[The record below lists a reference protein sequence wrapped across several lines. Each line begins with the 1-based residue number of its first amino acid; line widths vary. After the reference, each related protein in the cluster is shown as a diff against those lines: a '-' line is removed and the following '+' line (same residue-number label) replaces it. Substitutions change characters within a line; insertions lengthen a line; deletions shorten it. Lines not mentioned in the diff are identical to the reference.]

1 MAKLVDASGLG
12 PDAVEACRFE
22 SDSPHHGLRK
32 KRETLPSV
40 SLFSFSPPQGKRG
53 AAVRP
58 LHKSVLVTAT
68 AAAGAFLVM
77 MVMMLFTVMMMVVL
91 AATALIFMVVM
102 MFATAATT
110 RFLVVMVMTAATA
123 AAFLFGMMVVM
134 AATAAAALFLVVVVP
149 AAATAAF
156 LFAVMVMMT
165 AATATAATTAAACM
179 TLDADGFEG
188 LFDLGDLETDHAE
201 HLGDVR
207 ERQNGEALG
216 SFGHFDAAVDEGADG
231 LLHRAQ
237 VARHVKNL
245 FNGGTHDPE
254 LACVVNEDVVD
265 EERALFLNGDGDHAF
280 GRFKGVLPGH
290 ALGGRENELL
300 GAGENGLGRGR
311 FGRQELGKGRHFE
324 FL

>member
-1 MAKLVDASGLG
+1 
-12 PDAVEACRFE
+12 
-22 SDSPHHGLRK
+22 
-32 KRETLPSV
+32 
-40 SLFSFSPPQGKRG
+40 
-53 AAVRP
+53 
-58 LHKSVLVTAT
+58 VLVTAT

-123 AAFLFGMMVVM
+123 AAFLF
-134 AATAAAALFLVVVVP
+134 
-149 AAATAAF
+149 
-156 LFAVMVMMT
+156 AVMVMMT
-165 AATATAATTAAACM
+165 AAAATAATAATACM

-207 ERQNGEALG
+207 ERPNGEALG

-254 LACVVNEDVVD
+254 LACVVNENVVD

-311 FGRQELGKGRHFE
+311 FGRQELGKSRHFE

>member
-1 MAKLVDASGLG
+1 MAKLVDAPGLG

-68 AAAGAFLVM
+68 AAA
-77 MVMMLFTVMMMVVL
+77 
-91 AATALIFMVVM
+91 LIFMVVM
-102 MFATAATT
+102 MFATAAAT

-165 AATATAATTAAACM
+165 AAAATAATTAAACM
-179 TLDADGFEG
+179 TLDADGLEG

-311 FGRQELGKGRHFE
+311 LGRQELGKGRHFE

>member
-1 MAKLVDASGLG
+1 M
-12 PDAVEACRFE
+12 
-22 SDSPHHGLRK
+22 
-32 KRETLPSV
+32 
-40 SLFSFSPPQGKRG
+40 
-53 AAVRP
+53 
-58 LHKSVLVTAT
+58 LVTAT

-110 RFLVVMVMTAATA
+110 RLLVVMVMTAATA
-123 AAFLFGMMVVM
+123 AAFLF
-134 AATAAAALFLVVVVP
+134 
-149 AAATAAF
+149 
-156 LFAVMVMMT
+156 AVMVMMT
-165 AATATAATTAAACM
+165 AAAATACM

-207 ERQNGEALG
+207 ERPNGEALG

-254 LACVVNEDVVD
+254 LACVVNENVVD

-280 GRFKGVLPGH
+280 GRFKGVLPGR

-311 FGRQELGKGRHFE
+311 FGRQELGKSRHFE

>member
-1 MAKLVDASGLG
+1 
-12 PDAVEACRFE
+12 
-22 SDSPHHGLRK
+22 
-32 KRETLPSV
+32 
-40 SLFSFSPPQGKRG
+40 
-53 AAVRP
+53 
-58 LHKSVLVTAT
+58 
-68 AAAGAFLVM
+68 M

-110 RFLVVMVMTAATA
+110 RFLVVMA
-123 AAFLFGMMVVM
+123 
-134 AATAAAALFLVVVVP
+134 

-165 AATATAATTAAACM
+165 AAAATAATAAAACM

-207 ERQNGEALG
+207 ERPNGEALG

-254 LACVVNEDVVD
+254 LACVVNENVVD

-311 FGRQELGKGRHFE
+311 FGRQELGKSRHFE

>member
-1 MAKLVDASGLG
+1 
-12 PDAVEACRFE
+12 
-22 SDSPHHGLRK
+22 
-32 KRETLPSV
+32 
-40 SLFSFSPPQGKRG
+40 
-53 AAVRP
+53 
-58 LHKSVLVTAT
+58 
-68 AAAGAFLVM
+68 M

-134 AATAAAALFLVVVVP
+134 AATAALFLVVVVP

-165 AATATAATTAAACM
+165 AAAATAATAAAACM

-207 ERQNGEALG
+207 ERPNGEALG

-254 LACVVNEDVVD
+254 LACVVNENVVD

-311 FGRQELGKGRHFE
+311 FGRQELGKSRHFE

>member
-1 MAKLVDASGLG
+1 
-12 PDAVEACRFE
+12 
-22 SDSPHHGLRK
+22 
-32 KRETLPSV
+32 
-40 SLFSFSPPQGKRG
+40 
-53 AAVRP
+53 
-58 LHKSVLVTAT
+58 
-68 AAAGAFLVM
+68 M

-110 RFLVVMVMTAATA
+110 RLLVVMVMTAATA

-134 AATAAAALFLVVVVP
+134 AATAA
-149 AAATAAF
+149 T
-156 LFAVMVMMT
+156 
-165 AATATAATTAAACM
+165 ACM

-207 ERQNGEALG
+207 ERPNGEALG

-254 LACVVNEDVVD
+254 LACVVNENVVD

-311 FGRQELGKGRHFE
+311 FGRQELGKSRHFE

>member
-1 MAKLVDASGLG
+1 M
-12 PDAVEACRFE
+12 
-22 SDSPHHGLRK
+22 
-32 KRETLPSV
+32 
-40 SLFSFSPPQGKRG
+40 
-53 AAVRP
+53 
-58 LHKSVLVTAT
+58 TAT

-110 RFLVVMVMTAATA
+110 RLLVVMVMTAATA

-134 AATAAAALFLVVVVP
+134 AATAAA
-149 AAATAAF
+149 
-156 LFAVMVMMT
+156 T
-165 AATATAATTAAACM
+165 AATACM

-207 ERQNGEALG
+207 ERPNGEALG

-254 LACVVNEDVVD
+254 LACVVNENVVD

-311 FGRQELGKGRHFE
+311 FGRQELGKSRHFE

>member
-1 MAKLVDASGLG
+1 M
-12 PDAVEACRFE
+12 
-22 SDSPHHGLRK
+22 
-32 KRETLPSV
+32 
-40 SLFSFSPPQGKRG
+40 
-53 AAVRP
+53 
-58 LHKSVLVTAT
+58 LVTAT

-110 RFLVVMVMTAATA
+110 RFLVVMVMTAA
-123 AAFLFGMMVVM
+123 
-134 AATAAAALFLVVVVP
+134 
-149 AAATAAF
+149 ATAAF

-165 AATATAATTAAACM
+165 AAAATAATAAAACM

-201 HLGDVR
+201 HLGDIR
-207 ERQNGEALG
+207 ERPNGEALG

-254 LACVVNEDVVD
+254 LACVVNENVVD

-311 FGRQELGKGRHFE
+311 FGRQELGKSRHFE

>member
-1 MAKLVDASGLG
+1 
-12 PDAVEACRFE
+12 
-22 SDSPHHGLRK
+22 
-32 KRETLPSV
+32 
-40 SLFSFSPPQGKRG
+40 
-53 AAVRP
+53 
-58 LHKSVLVTAT
+58 
-68 AAAGAFLVM
+68 M

-134 AATAAAALFLVVVVP
+134 AATAAAALFLVVVAA
-149 AAATAAF
+149 AAATA
-156 LFAVMVMMT
+156 
-165 AATATAATTAAACM
+165 AAACM

-207 ERQNGEALG
+207 ERPNGEALG

-254 LACVVNEDVVD
+254 LACVVNENVVD

-311 FGRQELGKGRHFE
+311 FGRQELGKSRHFE

>member
-1 MAKLVDASGLG
+1 
-12 PDAVEACRFE
+12 
-22 SDSPHHGLRK
+22 
-32 KRETLPSV
+32 
-40 SLFSFSPPQGKRG
+40 
-53 AAVRP
+53 
-58 LHKSVLVTAT
+58 
-68 AAAGAFLVM
+68 M

-149 AAATAAF
+149 AAATAA
-156 LFAVMVMMT
+156 
-165 AATATAATTAAACM
+165 AACM

-207 ERQNGEALG
+207 ERPNGEALG

-254 LACVVNEDVVD
+254 LACVVNENVVD

-290 ALGGRENELL
+290 ALGGRENEQL

-311 FGRQELGKGRHFE
+311 FGRQELGKSRHFE

>member
-1 MAKLVDASGLG
+1 
-12 PDAVEACRFE
+12 
-22 SDSPHHGLRK
+22 
-32 KRETLPSV
+32 
-40 SLFSFSPPQGKRG
+40 
-53 AAVRP
+53 
-58 LHKSVLVTAT
+58 
-68 AAAGAFLVM
+68 M

-165 AATATAATTAAACM
+165 AAAAAALFLVVVVPAAATAAFLFAVMVMMTAAAATAATAAAACM

-207 ERQNGEALG
+207 ERPNGEALG

-254 LACVVNEDVVD
+254 LACVVNENVVD

-311 FGRQELGKGRHFE
+311 FGRQELGKSRHFE

>member
-1 MAKLVDASGLG
+1 
-12 PDAVEACRFE
+12 
-22 SDSPHHGLRK
+22 
-32 KRETLPSV
+32 
-40 SLFSFSPPQGKRG
+40 
-53 AAVRP
+53 
-58 LHKSVLVTAT
+58 
-68 AAAGAFLVM
+68 M

-102 MFATAATT
+102 MFATAA
-110 RFLVVMVMTAATA
+110 
-123 AAFLFGMMVVM
+123 
-134 AATAAAALFLVVVVP
+134 AALFLVVVVP

-165 AATATAATTAAACM
+165 AAAATAATAAA
-179 TLDADGFEG
+179 DADGFEG

-207 ERQNGEALG
+207 ERPNGEALG

-254 LACVVNEDVVD
+254 LACVVNENVVD

-311 FGRQELGKGRHFE
+311 FGRQELGKSRHFE

>member
-1 MAKLVDASGLG
+1 
-12 PDAVEACRFE
+12 
-22 SDSPHHGLRK
+22 
-32 KRETLPSV
+32 
-40 SLFSFSPPQGKRG
+40 
-53 AAVRP
+53 
-58 LHKSVLVTAT
+58 
-68 AAAGAFLVM
+68 M

-165 AATATAATTAAACM
+165 AAAATAATAACM

-207 ERQNGEALG
+207 ERPNGEALG

-254 LACVVNEDVVD
+254 LACVVNENVVD

-311 FGRQELGKGRHFE
+311 FGRQELGKSRHFE

>member
-1 MAKLVDASGLG
+1 
-12 PDAVEACRFE
+12 
-22 SDSPHHGLRK
+22 
-32 KRETLPSV
+32 
-40 SLFSFSPPQGKRG
+40 
-53 AAVRP
+53 
-58 LHKSVLVTAT
+58 
-68 AAAGAFLVM
+68 M

-110 RFLVVMVMTAATA
+110 RFLVVMVMTAA
-123 AAFLFGMMVVM
+123 
-134 AATAAAALFLVVVVP
+134 
-149 AAATAAF
+149 ATAAF

-165 AATATAATTAAACM
+165 AAAATAATTAAACM

-207 ERQNGEALG
+207 ERPNGEALG

-254 LACVVNEDVVD
+254 LACVVNENVVD

-280 GRFKGVLPGH
+280 GRFKGILPGH

-311 FGRQELGKGRHFE
+311 FGRQELGKSRHFE

>member
-1 MAKLVDASGLG
+1 M
-12 PDAVEACRFE
+12 
-22 SDSPHHGLRK
+22 
-32 KRETLPSV
+32 
-40 SLFSFSPPQGKRG
+40 
-53 AAVRP
+53 
-58 LHKSVLVTAT
+58 LVTAT

-123 AAFLFGMMVVM
+123 AAFLF
-134 AATAAAALFLVVVVP
+134 
-149 AAATAAF
+149 
-156 LFAVMVMMT
+156 AVMVMMT
-165 AATATAATTAAACM
+165 AAAATAATAAAACM

-207 ERQNGEALG
+207 ERPNGEALG

-254 LACVVNEDVVD
+254 LACVVNENVVD
-265 EERALFLNGDGDHAF
+265 DERALFLNGDGDHAF

-311 FGRQELGKGRHFE
+311 FGRQELGKSRHFE

>member
-1 MAKLVDASGLG
+1 M
-12 PDAVEACRFE
+12 
-22 SDSPHHGLRK
+22 
-32 KRETLPSV
+32 
-40 SLFSFSPPQGKRG
+40 
-53 AAVRP
+53 
-58 LHKSVLVTAT
+58 LVTAT

-77 MVMMLFTVMMMVVL
+77 MVMMLFTVMMMMVL

-102 MFATAATT
+102 MFA
-110 RFLVVMVMTAATA
+110 TAATA

-165 AATATAATTAAACM
+165 AAAATAATAAAACM

-207 ERQNGEALG
+207 ERPNGEALG

-254 LACVVNEDVVD
+254 LACVVNENVVD

-311 FGRQELGKGRHFE
+311 FGRQELGKSRHFE

>member
-1 MAKLVDASGLG
+1 
-12 PDAVEACRFE
+12 
-22 SDSPHHGLRK
+22 
-32 KRETLPSV
+32 
-40 SLFSFSPPQGKRG
+40 
-53 AAVRP
+53 
-58 LHKSVLVTAT
+58 
-68 AAAGAFLVM
+68 M

-165 AATATAATTAAACM
+165 AAAATAAAAACM
-179 TLDADGFEG
+179 TLEADGFEG

-207 ERQNGEALG
+207 ERPNGEALG

-254 LACVVNEDVVD
+254 LACVVNENVVD

-311 FGRQELGKGRHFE
+311 FGRQELGKSRHFE

>member
-1 MAKLVDASGLG
+1 M
-12 PDAVEACRFE
+12 
-22 SDSPHHGLRK
+22 
-32 KRETLPSV
+32 
-40 SLFSFSPPQGKRG
+40 
-53 AAVRP
+53 
-58 LHKSVLVTAT
+58 TAT

-110 RFLVVMVMTAATA
+110 RLLVVMVMTAATA

-156 LFAVMVMMT
+156 LFAVIVMMT
-165 AATATAATTAAACM
+165 AAAAAATAATAATACM

-207 ERQNGEALG
+207 ERPNGEALG

-254 LACVVNEDVVD
+254 LACVVNENVVD

-311 FGRQELGKGRHFE
+311 FGRQELGKSRHFE

>member
-1 MAKLVDASGLG
+1 
-12 PDAVEACRFE
+12 
-22 SDSPHHGLRK
+22 
-32 KRETLPSV
+32 
-40 SLFSFSPPQGKRG
+40 
-53 AAVRP
+53 
-58 LHKSVLVTAT
+58 
-68 AAAGAFLVM
+68 M

-110 RFLVVMVMTAATA
+110 RFLVVMVMTAAPA
-123 AAFLFGMMVVM
+123 AAFLFGLLVVM
-134 AATAAAALFLVVVVP
+134 AATA
-149 AAATAAF
+149 
-156 LFAVMVMMT
+156 
-165 AATATAATTAAACM
+165 AAACM

-207 ERQNGEALG
+207 ERPNGEALG

-254 LACVVNEDVVD
+254 LACVVNENVVD

-311 FGRQELGKGRHFE
+311 FGRQELGKSRHFE

>member
-1 MAKLVDASGLG
+1 
-12 PDAVEACRFE
+12 
-22 SDSPHHGLRK
+22 
-32 KRETLPSV
+32 
-40 SLFSFSPPQGKRG
+40 
-53 AAVRP
+53 
-58 LHKSVLVTAT
+58 
-68 AAAGAFLVM
+68 M

-123 AAFLFGMMVVM
+123 AAFLFG
-134 AATAAAALFLVVVVP
+134 
-149 AAATAAF
+149 
-156 LFAVMVMMT
+156 VMVMMT
-165 AATATAATTAAACM
+165 AAAATAATAAAACM
-179 TLDADGFEG
+179 TLNADGFEG

-207 ERQNGEALG
+207 ERPNGEALG

-254 LACVVNEDVVD
+254 LACVVNENVVD

-311 FGRQELGKGRHFE
+311 FGRQELGKSRHFE

>member
-1 MAKLVDASGLG
+1 
-12 PDAVEACRFE
+12 
-22 SDSPHHGLRK
+22 
-32 KRETLPSV
+32 
-40 SLFSFSPPQGKRG
+40 
-53 AAVRP
+53 
-58 LHKSVLVTAT
+58 
-68 AAAGAFLVM
+68 M

-110 RFLVVMVMTAATA
+110 RLLVVMVMTAATA

-134 AATAAAALFLVVVVP
+134 AATATAAAALFLVVVVP

-165 AATATAATTAAACM
+165 AAAATAATAATACM

-207 ERQNGEALG
+207 ERPNGEALG

-254 LACVVNEDVVD
+254 LACVVNENVVD

-311 FGRQELGKGRHFE
+311 FGRQELGKSRHFE

>member
-1 MAKLVDASGLG
+1 
-12 PDAVEACRFE
+12 
-22 SDSPHHGLRK
+22 
-32 KRETLPSV
+32 
-40 SLFSFSPPQGKRG
+40 
-53 AAVRP
+53 
-58 LHKSVLVTAT
+58 
-68 AAAGAFLVM
+68 M

-165 AATATAATTAAACM
+165 AAAATAAAAACM

-207 ERQNGEALG
+207 ERPNGEALG

-254 LACVVNEDVVD
+254 LACVVNENVVD

-311 FGRQELGKGRHFE
+311 FGRQELGKSRHFE

>member
-1 MAKLVDASGLG
+1 M
-12 PDAVEACRFE
+12 
-22 SDSPHHGLRK
+22 
-32 KRETLPSV
+32 
-40 SLFSFSPPQGKRG
+40 
-53 AAVRP
+53 
-58 LHKSVLVTAT
+58 LVTAT

-110 RFLVVMVMTAATA
+110 RFLVV
-123 AAFLFGMMVVM
+123 
-134 AATAAAALFLVVVVP
+134 VVVP

-165 AATATAATTAAACM
+165 AAAATAATAAAACM

-207 ERQNGEALG
+207 ERPNGEALG

-254 LACVVNEDVVD
+254 LACVVNENVVD

-311 FGRQELGKGRHFE
+311 FGRQELGKSRHFE

>member
-1 MAKLVDASGLG
+1 
-12 PDAVEACRFE
+12 
-22 SDSPHHGLRK
+22 
-32 KRETLPSV
+32 
-40 SLFSFSPPQGKRG
+40 
-53 AAVRP
+53 
-58 LHKSVLVTAT
+58 
-68 AAAGAFLVM
+68 M

-165 AATATAATTAAACM
+165 AAAAAATAATAAAACM

-207 ERQNGEALG
+207 ERPNGEALG

-254 LACVVNEDVVD
+254 LACVVNENVVD

-311 FGRQELGKGRHFE
+311 FGRQELGKSRHFE

>member
-1 MAKLVDASGLG
+1 
-12 PDAVEACRFE
+12 
-22 SDSPHHGLRK
+22 
-32 KRETLPSV
+32 
-40 SLFSFSPPQGKRG
+40 
-53 AAVRP
+53 
-58 LHKSVLVTAT
+58 
-68 AAAGAFLVM
+68 M

-110 RFLVVMVMTAATA
+110 RLLVVMVMTAATA

-156 LFAVMVMMT
+156 LFAVIVMMT
-165 AATATAATTAAACM
+165 AATAATAAAACM

-207 ERQNGEALG
+207 ERPNGEALG

-254 LACVVNEDVVD
+254 LACVVNENVVD

-311 FGRQELGKGRHFE
+311 FGRQELGKSRHFE

>member
-1 MAKLVDASGLG
+1 
-12 PDAVEACRFE
+12 
-22 SDSPHHGLRK
+22 
-32 KRETLPSV
+32 
-40 SLFSFSPPQGKRG
+40 
-53 AAVRP
+53 
-58 LHKSVLVTAT
+58 
-68 AAAGAFLVM
+68 M

-134 AATAAAALFLVVVVP
+134 AAP
-149 AAATAAF
+149 AATAA
-156 LFAVMVMMT
+156 T
-165 AATATAATTAAACM
+165 AAAACM

-207 ERQNGEALG
+207 ERPNGEALG

-254 LACVVNEDVVD
+254 LACVVNENVVD

-311 FGRQELGKGRHFE
+311 FGRQELGKSRHFE

>member
-1 MAKLVDASGLG
+1 M
-12 PDAVEACRFE
+12 
-22 SDSPHHGLRK
+22 
-32 KRETLPSV
+32 
-40 SLFSFSPPQGKRG
+40 
-53 AAVRP
+53 
-58 LHKSVLVTAT
+58 LVTAT

-110 RFLVVMVMTAATA
+110 RLLVVMVMTAATA

-134 AATAAAALFLVVVVP
+134 AATAAA
-149 AAATAAF
+149 
-156 LFAVMVMMT
+156 T
-165 AATATAATTAAACM
+165 AATACM

-207 ERQNGEALG
+207 ERPNGEALG

-254 LACVVNEDVVD
+254 LACVVNENVVD

-311 FGRQELGKGRHFE
+311 FGRQELGKSRHFE

>member
-1 MAKLVDASGLG
+1 
-12 PDAVEACRFE
+12 
-22 SDSPHHGLRK
+22 
-32 KRETLPSV
+32 
-40 SLFSFSPPQGKRG
+40 
-53 AAVRP
+53 
-58 LHKSVLVTAT
+58 
-68 AAAGAFLVM
+68 M

-123 AAFLFGMMVVM
+123 AAFLFGMMV
-134 AATAAAALFLVVVVP
+134 P

-165 AATATAATTAAACM
+165 AAAATAATAAAAAACM

-207 ERQNGEALG
+207 ERPNGEALG

-254 LACVVNEDVVD
+254 LACVVNENVVD

-311 FGRQELGKGRHFE
+311 FGRQELGKSRHFE

>member
-1 MAKLVDASGLG
+1 M
-12 PDAVEACRFE
+12 
-22 SDSPHHGLRK
+22 
-32 KRETLPSV
+32 
-40 SLFSFSPPQGKRG
+40 
-53 AAVRP
+53 
-58 LHKSVLVTAT
+58 LVTAT

-134 AATAAAALFLVVVVP
+134 AATAAAA
-149 AAATAAF
+149 
-156 LFAVMVMMT
+156 
-165 AATATAATTAAACM
+165 ATAATACM

-207 ERQNGEALG
+207 ERPNGEALG

-254 LACVVNEDVVD
+254 LACVVNENVVD

-311 FGRQELGKGRHFE
+311 FGRQELGKSRHFE

>member
-1 MAKLVDASGLG
+1 M
-12 PDAVEACRFE
+12 
-22 SDSPHHGLRK
+22 
-32 KRETLPSV
+32 
-40 SLFSFSPPQGKRG
+40 
-53 AAVRP
+53 
-58 LHKSVLVTAT
+58 LVTAT

-165 AATATAATTAAACM
+165 AAAAAATAATAATACM

-207 ERQNGEALG
+207 ERPNGEALG

-254 LACVVNEDVVD
+254 LACVVNENVVD

-311 FGRQELGKGRHFE
+311 FGRQELGKSRHFE

>member
-1 MAKLVDASGLG
+1 MFYDGVKQFACERGELPCTRVRFPAPRIKKEKGDAS
-12 PDAVEACRFE
+12 EC
-22 SDSPHHGLRK
+22 
-32 KRETLPSV
+32 LPFLHSA
-40 SLFSFSPPQGKRG
+40 RRRANG
-53 AAVRP
+53 ARLCAP

-110 RFLVVMVMTAATA
+110 RFLVVMVITAATA

-134 AATAAAALFLVVVVP
+134 AATA
-149 AAATAAF
+149 
-156 LFAVMVMMT
+156 
-165 AATATAATTAAACM
+165 AAACM

-207 ERQNGEALG
+207 ERPNGEALG

-254 LACVVNEDVVD
+254 LACVVNENVVD

-311 FGRQELGKGRHFE
+311 FGRQELGKSRHFE

>member
-1 MAKLVDASGLG
+1 
-12 PDAVEACRFE
+12 
-22 SDSPHHGLRK
+22 
-32 KRETLPSV
+32 
-40 SLFSFSPPQGKRG
+40 
-53 AAVRP
+53 
-58 LHKSVLVTAT
+58 
-68 AAAGAFLVM
+68 M

-165 AATATAATTAAACM
+165 AAATAAAACM

-207 ERQNGEALG
+207 ERPNGEALG

-254 LACVVNEDVVD
+254 LACVVNENVVD

-311 FGRQELGKGRHFE
+311 FGRQELGKSRHFE

>member
-1 MAKLVDASGLG
+1 
-12 PDAVEACRFE
+12 
-22 SDSPHHGLRK
+22 
-32 KRETLPSV
+32 
-40 SLFSFSPPQGKRG
+40 
-53 AAVRP
+53 
-58 LHKSVLVTAT
+58 
-68 AAAGAFLVM
+68 M

-110 RFLVVMVMTAATA
+110 RLLVVMVMTAATA

-134 AATAAAALFLVVVVP
+134 AATAA
-149 AAATAAF
+149 T
-156 LFAVMVMMT
+156 
-165 AATATAATTAAACM
+165 ACM

-207 ERQNGEALG
+207 ERPNGEALG

-254 LACVVNEDVVD
+254 LACVVNENVVD

-290 ALGGRENELL
+290 ARGGRENELL

-311 FGRQELGKGRHFE
+311 FGRQELGKSRHFE

>member
-1 MAKLVDASGLG
+1 M
-12 PDAVEACRFE
+12 
-22 SDSPHHGLRK
+22 
-32 KRETLPSV
+32 
-40 SLFSFSPPQGKRG
+40 
-53 AAVRP
+53 
-58 LHKSVLVTAT
+58 LVTAT

-110 RFLVVMVMTAATA
+110 RLLVVMVMTAATA

-134 AATAAAALFLVVVVP
+134 AATAA
-149 AAATAAF
+149 T
-156 LFAVMVMMT
+156 
-165 AATATAATTAAACM
+165 ACM

-207 ERQNGEALG
+207 ERPNGEALG

-254 LACVVNEDVVD
+254 LACVVNENVVD

-300 GAGENGLGRGR
+300 GAGENRLGRGR
-311 FGRQELGKGRHFE
+311 FGRQELGKSRHFE

>member
-1 MAKLVDASGLG
+1 M
-12 PDAVEACRFE
+12 
-22 SDSPHHGLRK
+22 
-32 KRETLPSV
+32 
-40 SLFSFSPPQGKRG
+40 
-53 AAVRP
+53 
-58 LHKSVLVTAT
+58 LVTAT

-123 AAFLFGMMVVM
+123 AAFLFGMMVV
-134 AATAAAALFLVVVVP
+134 VP

-165 AATATAATTAAACM
+165 AAAATAATAAAACM

-207 ERQNGEALG
+207 ERPNGEALG

-254 LACVVNEDVVD
+254 LACVVNENVVD

-311 FGRQELGKGRHFE
+311 FGRQELGKSRHFE

>member
-1 MAKLVDASGLG
+1 
-12 PDAVEACRFE
+12 
-22 SDSPHHGLRK
+22 
-32 KRETLPSV
+32 
-40 SLFSFSPPQGKRG
+40 
-53 AAVRP
+53 
-58 LHKSVLVTAT
+58 
-68 AAAGAFLVM
+68 M

-134 AATAAAALFLVVVVP
+134 AATAA
-149 AAATAAF
+149 
-156 LFAVMVMMT
+156 T
-165 AATATAATTAAACM
+165 AATAAAACM

-207 ERQNGEALG
+207 ERPNGEALG

-254 LACVVNEDVVD
+254 LACVVNENVVD

-311 FGRQELGKGRHFE
+311 FGRQELGKSRHFE

>member
-1 MAKLVDASGLG
+1 
-12 PDAVEACRFE
+12 
-22 SDSPHHGLRK
+22 
-32 KRETLPSV
+32 
-40 SLFSFSPPQGKRG
+40 
-53 AAVRP
+53 
-58 LHKSVLVTAT
+58 
-68 AAAGAFLVM
+68 M

-91 AATALIFMVVM
+91 AATALIFMVM

-165 AATATAATTAAACM
+165 AAAATAATAACM

-207 ERQNGEALG
+207 ERPNGEALG

-254 LACVVNEDVVD
+254 LACVVNENVVD

-311 FGRQELGKGRHFE
+311 FGRQELGKSRHFE

>member
-1 MAKLVDASGLG
+1 M
-12 PDAVEACRFE
+12 
-22 SDSPHHGLRK
+22 
-32 KRETLPSV
+32 
-40 SLFSFSPPQGKRG
+40 
-53 AAVRP
+53 
-58 LHKSVLVTAT
+58 LVTAT

-110 RFLVVMVMTAATA
+110 RLLVVMVMTAATA

-134 AATAAAALFLVVVVP
+134 AATA
-149 AAATAAF
+149 TAAF

-165 AATATAATTAAACM
+165 AAAATAATAATACM

-207 ERQNGEALG
+207 ERPNGEALG

-254 LACVVNEDVVD
+254 LACVVNENVVD

-300 GAGENGLGRGR
+300 GAGENRLGRGR
-311 FGRQELGKGRHFE
+311 FGRQELGKSRHFE

>member
-1 MAKLVDASGLG
+1 
-12 PDAVEACRFE
+12 
-22 SDSPHHGLRK
+22 
-32 KRETLPSV
+32 
-40 SLFSFSPPQGKRG
+40 
-53 AAVRP
+53 
-58 LHKSVLVTAT
+58 
-68 AAAGAFLVM
+68 M
-77 MVMMLFTVMMMVVL
+77 MVMMLFTVMM
-91 AATALIFMVVM
+91 MVVM

-165 AATATAATTAAACM
+165 AATAATAAAACM

-207 ERQNGEALG
+207 ERPNGEALG

-254 LACVVNEDVVD
+254 LACVVNENVVD

-311 FGRQELGKGRHFE
+311 FGRQELGKSRHFE

>member
-1 MAKLVDASGLG
+1 M
-12 PDAVEACRFE
+12 
-22 SDSPHHGLRK
+22 SPF
-32 KRETLPSV
+32 
-40 SLFSFSPPQGKRG
+40 FSFSPPQGKRG

-77 MVMMLFTVMMMVVL
+77 MMVMMLFTVMMMVVL
-91 AATALIFMVVM
+91 AATATALIFMVVM
-102 MFATAATT
+102 MFATAAAT

-123 AAFLFGMMVVM
+123 A
-134 AATAAAALFLVVVVP
+134 
-149 AAATAAF
+149 
-156 LFAVMVMMT
+156 
-165 AATATAATTAAACM
+165 TTAAASM
-179 TLDADGFEG
+179 TLDADGLEG
-188 LFDLGDLETDHAE
+188 LFDLGDLKTDHAE

-207 ERQNGEALG
+207 ERQNSEALG

-280 GRFKGVLPGH
+280 GRFKGVLPDH